1 MQTDGLKQV
10 REVAKAMQTGLF
22 ADRETLEDAFNYMHQ
37 VASGCNNSVS
47 HSVLKAVHV
56 ILNTAAKLIEKEC
69 NREIELIFKK
79 EISQQHGLE
88 VKYNPDPKQM
98 ACADR
103 LNKALFS
110 RAS

>member
-22 ADRETLEDAFNYMHQ
+22 ADRETLKEAFDYMHG

-47 HSVLKAVHV
+47 VLTAVHV
-56 ILNTAAKLIEKEC
+56 VLNTAAKQIEKDC
-69 NREIELIFKK
+69 DREMELA
-79 EISQQHGLE
+79 
-88 VKYNPDPKQM
+88 VAYNPDPAQM